1 MTDLLEYLKRKRLT
15 DPEKYLAVLSEVPQL
30 EQLTKAGL
38 FNLADQ
44 CISSCDTIK
53 KRLIGDATSL
63 TRILGIDTPEL
74 KRLRANN
81 GGAGY
86 LEWLQFE
93 KSSGKAIPDDV
104 ITWFCKENIAP
115 DDLKFIRDRMS
126 TVQICHYM
134 KRQLKDKH
142 YRRASHMLTTWADYL
157 SMAAR
162 FHLDVNNE
170 IVFRTRKLRQRHDE
184 LVARSNQDKEL
195 SVQIGE
201 AILKHPQVESILQ
214 SLVSKYSYMG
224 EEYLVTVPT
233 GVEDIIQEGHY
244 LNHCIASS
252 ERYWDRIERGESYLL
267 FLRKTSA
274 PQTPYYTME
283 VEPCGTVRQLRTF
296 YDNQND
302 DVKEARDFLREWQAV
317 VAKRITEEDRQ
328 AAVVSQILR
337 NQEFEQMRQ
346 NNIIIHTGN
355 LSGQRMVDV
364 LTADLMEAMV

>member
-1 MTDLLEYLKRKRLT
+1 
-15 DPEKYLAVLSEVPQL
+15 
-30 EQLTKAGL
+30 
-38 FNLADQ
+38 
-44 CISSCDTIK
+44 
-53 KRLIGDATSL
+53 
-63 TRILGIDTPEL
+63 
-74 KRLRANN
+74 
-81 GGAGY
+81 
-86 LEWLQFE
+86 
-93 KSSGKAIPDDV
+93 
-104 ITWFCKENIAP
+104 
-115 DDLKFIRDRMS
+115 
-126 TVQICHYM
+126 
-134 KRQLKDKH
+134 
-142 YRRASHMLTTWADYL
+142 MLTTWADYL

-244 LNHCIASS
+244 LNHCIAGS